1 MKLSVMKLSVII
13 PVYQVEQT
21 LEQCVG
27 SVLQQEFEDMEIIL
41 VDDASPDKCPQICD
55 KLQQEHSNIRTIHQ
69 QNGGLSA
76 ARNTGIREAKG
87 EFITFVDSDDWL
99 ERETIRPL
107 IDFLNENPDIDLLE
121 YPADIKN
128 SIRLQLDEKVYDNAI
143 DYWKQT
149 RAFEHTYAWNKV
161 YRTSLF
167 KDVTFPEGKV
177 FEDVWT
183 LPQLLQKANTVATT
197 NRGLY
202 YYRDN
207 PSGITA
213 KAKGNELTSLLEAH
227 LSSPFPTPLIHL
239 LNIQLDVYRH
249 TGKVLLP
256 DGLPINGKCSLTDKI
271 KLLIYKHLGINRLCK
286 MHKILKGH

>member
-1 MKLSVMKLSVII
+1 MKLSDMKLSVII

-41 VDDASPDKCPQICD
+41 VDDASPDNCPQICD

-76 ARNTGIREAKG
+76 ARNSGIREAKG

-107 IDFLNENPDIDLLE
+107 MNFLNENPGIDLLE

-128 SIRLQLDEKVYDNAI
+128 CTRLQLCEKVYNNAT
-143 DYWKQT
+143 DYWIQT
-149 RAFEHTYAWNKV
+149 RAYEHTYAWNKV

-167 KDVTFPEGKV
+167 KEVAYPEGKV

-183 LPQLLQKANTVATT
+183 LPQLLQKAKTVATT
-197 NRGLY
+197 DRGLY
-202 YYRDN
+202 HYRDN

-239 LNIQLDVYRH
+239 LNIQLDVFRH

-256 DGLPINGKCSLTDKI
+256 DGLPINRKCSFTDKI

>member
-1 MKLSVMKLSVII
+1 MKLSVII